1 MVVIR
6 FRRVGLK
13 RQPSYRIVVTDKR
26 KARDGKELEVIG
38 HHNPRTRP
46 STDIIDEERAL
57 YWLSVGAQPSDAV
70 RRVMER
76 TGTMERFQ
84 RLRGGEEIEALVQEA
99 QKAAEEAPE
108 IDPRTA
114 YLAPAPGEGKGPR
127 AQERAGVQ
135 IEATETVEEVVD
147 DVAEAADEAVDEV
160 AEAAEDVTEDAEAV
174 AEEVVED
181 AAEAVE
187 DVEETV
193 DSAADEVDEVVDE
206 VANDAAEAAEDVAD
220 AAEDAVE
227 AVEET
232 VEEAADEVEN
242 AVTGDDEEDE
252 K

>member
-46 STDIIDEERAL
+46 STDVIDEGRAL

-84 RLRGGEEIEALVQEA
+84 RLRKGEELDALVEEA
-99 QKAAEEAPE
+99 QKAAEQAPE
-108 IDPRTA
+108 VDPRTA
-114 YLAPAPGEGKGPR
+114 FLAPGPGEGKGPR
-127 AQERAGVQ
+127 AQERAAIQ
-135 IEATETVEEVVD
+135 ADATGTVEETVA
-147 DVAEAADEAVDEV
+147 DVAEEAEAVADEAVEAAKAVAEDVDDVVEEV
-160 AEAAEDVTEDAEAV
+160 AEDVEAAVEKVAEDAEEV
-174 AEEVVED
+174 AED
-181 AAEAVE
+181 AAEAAA
-187 DVEETV
+187 
-193 DSAADEVDEVVDE
+193 SAAEGAGD
-206 VANDAAEAAEDVAD
+206 DAE
-220 AAEDAVE
+220 EDA
-227 AVEET
+227 
-232 VEEAADEVEN
+232 
-242 AVTGDDEEDE
+242 TGDDEEE